1 MAVTVTVSHGV
12 VTPRVPSTLTYR
24 YRSCPVNGIL
34 SKYFIIENAQFY
46 QTINSMNNVYT
57 SKKNE
62 INTLLNEGYRQ
73 GRLRNNIAAETT
85 ALRDGVAA
93 INNYLANY
101 NKNSLQLMY
110 QRNKDISKIAAGKVS
125 ARTLD
130 KIKQRIRLLH
140 VRTHRKIKNR
150 IVLME
155 NLVTIAFFTG
165 DIAKLIYLDDIVVPA
180 DLKQALQNSAKVIT
194 KLQSD
199 LDKNIQNNEYK
210 LIDIQYKSEQT
221 IVNIVQTLCPR
232 LS

>member
-24 YRSCPVNGIL
+24 YRSCPVNGLL

-155 NLVTIAFFTG
+155 NLVTIAF
-165 DIAKLIYLDDIVVPA
+165 VVSA